1 MPLTTPDLSTA
12 AAAAALSGL
21 LTDAAALGVSPLCCE
36 WIGVTP
42 VLWAIGAEDPSTAR
56 DGRGPFGHRASRA
69 VSRSSALGRRKL
81 ADGRSPVRTAAAP
94 LPFLLPDGC
103 PMVSTF
109 APGTAGIATGGMGGD
124 ALPPPAPAAGD
135 LSATMS
141 RAP

>member
-21 LTDAAALGVSPLCCE
+21 LTDAALGVSLCCE

-42 VLWAIGAEDPSTAR
+42 VLWSIGGEPPSTAR
-56 DGRGPFGHRASRA
+56 DGRGPFGHSASRA
-69 VSRSSALGRRKL
+69 GSPTLGRRKL
-81 ADGRSPVRTAAAP
+81 ADGRIPVRTAAP

-109 APGTAGIATGGMGGD
+109 ASGTAGIAI
-124 ALPPPAPAAGD
+124 
-135 LSATMS
+135 
-141 RAP
+141 